1 MDLNLL
7 KERFSFY
14 NPWWQSGI
22 VPASLLPSFYRNI
35 FTTLISYLDLER
47 IIVLKGPRRTGKST
61 LFYQIINYLIKE
73 KNVKTEN
80 IFYLTFDDPLVRIDL
95 FEILKGYEQ
104 ILNKSLE
111 EKEIKYFFFDEIQFL
126 PNWASL
132 LKIFFDKK
140 LPIKIF
146 VSGSAASLLI
156 KQTESLA
163 GRTIEEEILPLS
175 FNEWCNLSKDK
186 KLLLENEL
194 SSKFKEYLNKSG
206 FLHLL
211 NISEKEIW
219 TKMLNE
225 DVVTKAIYKD
235 AVEMFGL
242 REPAVLE
249 KLFAYLASSTSGLV
263 NILKL
268 SNMLQ
273 IDRTQTSR
281 YLSFLENT
289 LLIFPLSKYSLQIRE
304 SLRSQQKIHLTD
316 QGFKYLYPSEKG
328 AILESI
334 TARHLWEKYPKK
346 VFYFRD
352 RYEVDLVLEKEG
364 EIIPIEVKEAES
376 VSKKDLTGLLSFMKK
391 YKQKR
396 GFVIY
401 EGLYKNE
408 KINGFTLT
416 YIPVWDFLY
425 DISGHL
431 NT

>member
-1 MDLNLL
+1 M

-14 NPWWQSGI
+14 NPWWETGF
-22 VPASLLPSFYRNI
+22 VPLPLLPSFYRQI
-35 FTTLISYLDLER
+35 FTTLVSYFDLER
-47 IIVLKGPRRTGKST
+47 IIILKGPRRTGKST
-61 LFYQIINYLIKE
+61 LFYQIISYLLKE
-73 KNVKTEN
+73 KGVKAQN
-80 IFYLTFDDPLVRIDL
+80 IFYLTFDDPLLRIDL

-104 ILNKSLE
+104 ILKKSLAD
-111 EKEIKYFFFDEIQFL
+111 KETKYIFFDEVQFL

-163 GRTIEEEILPLS
+163 GRTIEETILPLS
-175 FNEWCNLSKDK
+175 FNEWCSYFNAEKPFFGNSLSFQ
-186 KLLLENEL
+186 
-194 SSKFKEYLNKSG
+194 FKEYMDKSG

-211 NISEKEIW
+211 DIADKEIW

-235 AVEMFGL
+235 SVEMFGL
-242 REPAVLE
+242 REPAILE

-273 IDRTQTSR
+273 IDREQVSR

-289 LLIFPLSKYSLQIRE
+289 LLIFPLSKYSPQIRE

-316 QGFKYLYPSEKG
+316 QGFKYLYPAEKG

-334 TARHLWEKYPKK
+334 VARHLWERFPKK
-346 VFYFRD
+346 LYYFRD
-352 RYEVDLVLEKEG
+352 RYEVDLILEKGNELL
-364 EIIPIEVKEAES
+364 PIEVKEAGT
-376 VSKKDLTGLLSFMKK
+376 VSKKDLTGLFSFAKK

-401 EGLYKNE
+401 EGQYKTE
-408 KINGFTLT
+408 KINGLSLV

-425 DISGHL
+425 KIADYIDFF
-431 NT
+431 